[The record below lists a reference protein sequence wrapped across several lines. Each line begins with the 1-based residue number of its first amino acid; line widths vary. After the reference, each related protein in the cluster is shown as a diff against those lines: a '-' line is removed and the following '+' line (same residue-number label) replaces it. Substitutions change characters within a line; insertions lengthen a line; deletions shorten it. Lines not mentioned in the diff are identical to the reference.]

1 MISCSADE
9 IPSFVPLSCVLFA
22 EYPRL
27 RLSIP
32 CYLHGQGGRGDNA
45 LADGASLFE
54 EAYAEDDAR
63 SLLEECQILRLIVL
77 CNV

>member
-1 MISCSADE
+1 MSTG
-9 IPSFVPLSCVLFA
+9 
-22 EYPRL
+22 
-27 RLSIP
+27 LSIP